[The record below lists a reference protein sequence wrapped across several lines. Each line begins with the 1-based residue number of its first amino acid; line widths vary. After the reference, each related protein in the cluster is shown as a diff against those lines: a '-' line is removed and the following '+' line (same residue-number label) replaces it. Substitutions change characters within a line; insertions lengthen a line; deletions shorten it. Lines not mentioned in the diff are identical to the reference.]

1 VKKCCLTIIGV
12 VLLGVL
18 AVGLVAGC
26 GDTAT
31 EETTTTTVAGQAT
44 TTTTVASTETTAV
57 TSAGTTTKVVGYPEN
72 IYGLFKTM
80 GGDRF
85 DLDKWKAT
93 AAAEKI
99 IASHRNEF
107 TNIEMLP
114 ADVEYWAALG
124 VKKEVHDADDEEL
137 KWYSYTPVQALA
149 AGETAAYPVVFC
161 FASDGSG
168 FPHLGAEEGFITV
181 RPTNP
186 AVPRD
191 GKPPAEGLTPGRQ
204 VVRILDA
211 LEAGGYPIDRSRV
224 YATGMSIGGM
234 ASAWAGLEFPEVVA
248 AVAMHSSL
256 AAFNTDPNGMGDVAL
271 VIPAD
276 QYTKA
281 MDYDVPAW
289 LAVGDLDMDQLP
301 IRTEGVITGLNLWL
315 QVNNCPTRVTL
326 ADSLAAAASTT
337 DPAVK
342 SIGVV
347 GDKTWTQTIDGVVY
361 HAVDY
366 FRADDVKM
374 VEIVGVENQP
384 HWVSAAYPQMAWD
397 FMSKFSKDAEGK
409 LIVAD

>member
-1 VKKCCLTIIGV
+1 MKKYCLAVIGV

-18 AVGLVAGC
+18 AVGLLAGC
-26 GDTAT
+26 GGATT
-31 EETTTTTVAGQAT
+31 EETTTTVAGQAT
-44 TTTTVASTETTAV
+44 TTTGAGSPDTTAVASTD
-57 TSAGTTTKVVGYPEN
+57 TTTKVVGYPEN

-80 GGDRF
+80 GGAGF
-85 DLDKWKAT
+85 DLDKWRAT

-107 TNIEMLP
+107 TNKGMDP
-114 ADVEYWAALG
+114 ADVAYWEALG

-137 KWYSYTPVQALA
+137 KWYSYAPAQALA
-149 AGETAAYPVVFC
+149 AGNTAGYPVVFC

-168 FPHLGAEEGFITV
+168 FPHLGAKEGFITV
-181 RPTNP
+181 RPANP

-256 AAFNTDPNGMGDVAL
+256 AALNTDESGLGDIAL
-271 VIPAD
+271 VIPVA

-281 MDYDVPAW
+281 MDYGVPTW

-301 IRTEGVITGLNLWL
+301 IRTEGVVNGLNLWL
-315 QVNNCPTRVTL
+315 QVNDCPTRLSL
-326 ADSLAAAASTT
+326 ADSLAAQSSTT

-342 SIGVV
+342 LIGVV

-361 HAVDY
+361 HGVDY
-366 FRADDVKM
+366 FRTDAVKM

-384 HWVSAAYPQMAWD
+384 HWVSAAYPEMAWE
-397 FMSKFSKDAEGK
+397 FMSRFSRDAEGN

>member
-1 VKKCCLTIIGV
+1 
-12 VLLGVL
+12 
-18 AVGLVAGC
+18 
-26 GDTAT
+26 
-31 EETTTTTVAGQAT
+31 
-44 TTTTVASTETTAV
+44 
-57 TSAGTTTKVVGYPEN
+57 
-72 IYGLFKTM
+72 
-80 GGDRF
+80 
-85 DLDKWKAT
+85 
-93 AAAEKI
+93 
-99 IASHRNEF
+99 
-107 TNIEMLP
+107 
-114 ADVEYWAALG
+114 
-124 VKKEVHDADDEEL
+124 
-137 KWYSYTPVQALA
+137 
-149 AGETAAYPVVFC
+149 
-161 FASDGSG
+161 
-168 FPHLGAEEGFITV
+168 
-181 RPTNP
+181 
-186 AVPRD
+186 
-191 GKPPAEGLTPGRQ
+191 
-204 VVRILDA
+204 
-211 LEAGGYPIDRSRV
+211 
-224 YATGMSIGGM
+224 M

-276 QYTKA
+276 QYAKA
-281 MDYDVPAW
+281 MDYGVPAW
-289 LAVGDLDMDQLP
+289 LAVGALDMDQLP

-384 HWVSAAYPQMAWD
+384 HWVSAAYPEMAWD